1 MNKERQEIRCE
12 IRYGIKLG
20 DLNDETFDQVL
31 HLYHQSAGVY
41 RSDVDIPAYLR
52 IKRHYPPDQSIAAE
66 VRQTLGRNRYW
77 EWRFG
82 SRLTDHAKLV
92 IRDAERRS
100 TDDQMLIRF
109 LFDPNIVEG
118 DEADK
123 IRDSF
128 KDAVDDFL
136 IKRGIAVSLGN

>member
-1 MNKERQEIRCE
+1 MSAERQETRHQS
-12 IRYGIKLG
+12 RYGIRLG
-20 DLNDETFDQVL
+20 DLNDETFDGVL
-31 HLYHQSAGVY
+31 QLYDRSAGVY
-41 RSDVDIPAYLR
+41 RSGVDIPAHLR
-52 IKRHYPPDQSIAAE
+52 IKRHYSPDQSIAAE
-66 VRQTLGRNRYW
+66 VRQVLERDGYW

-118 DEADK
+118 EEADIIK
-123 IRDSF
+123 ASF
-128 KDAVDDFL
+128 KSSVNDFL
-136 IKRGIAVSLGN
+136 IERGLAVSLGE